1 MRSIREE
8 VKRERIGENDPG
20 LAGRNTKMLSQSSEK
35 IIKWDK
41 NKPERV

>member
-8 VKRERIGENDPG
+8 LKRERIGENDPG
-20 LAGRNTKMLSQSSEK
+20 LAGRNTKILSQRSEK
-35 IIKWDK
+35 IKWDK